1 MTKVTELEENS
12 TAEPAH
18 IVCADDDH
26 DIRGVLKVSLETEG
40 YEVTM
45 CTNGSECW
53 TYLTEA
59 GTPDVIILD
68 VMMPGHDGF
77 EVLRKIRDDERLGD
91 VPVIM
96 LTSRSREED
105 VVSGFDSGANHYVS
119 KPFSPRELAARIRGV
134 LE

>member
-1 MTKVTELEENS
+1 MIKATELVENNTVES
-12 TAEPAH
+12 AH
-18 IVCADDDH
+18 IVCADDDP
-26 DIRGVLKVSLETEG
+26 DIRGVLEASLEAEG

-53 TYLTEA
+53 AYLTEA
-59 GTPDVIILD
+59 ETPAVIILD

-77 EVLRKIRDDERLGD
+77 EVLRRIRNNERLGD

-105 VVSGFDSGANHYVS
+105 VVDGFDSGANHYVS
-119 KPFSPRELAARIRGV
+119 KPFSPRELNARIRGV
-134 LE
+134 L